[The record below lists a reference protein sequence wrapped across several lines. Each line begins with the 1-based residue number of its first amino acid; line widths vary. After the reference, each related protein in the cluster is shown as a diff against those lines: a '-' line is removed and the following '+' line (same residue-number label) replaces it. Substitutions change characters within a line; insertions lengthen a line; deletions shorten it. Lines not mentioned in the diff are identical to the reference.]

1 MNPKYR
7 RILLKLSGETF
18 GGSKGFGFDY
28 DTISRI
34 AENIISV
41 IELKVEVGVV
51 VGGGNIFRGAESS
64 DGNIARVAGD
74 HMGML
79 STVINSICLQQMLE
93 HTSDSSR
100 GFGHGHGGMAASDS
114 SRRRGPLI
122 RLLDD
127 GGEAERDEP
136 IGHCEGGE

>member
-79 STVINSICLQQMLE
+79 STVITVYACSKC
-93 HTSDSSR
+93 SSR
-100 GFGHGHGGMAASDS
+100 EKFQLVLCL
-114 SRRRGPLI
+114 P
-122 RLLDD
+122 
-127 GGEAERDEP
+127 
-136 IGHCEGGE
+136 

>member
-1 MNPKYR
+1 VNPKYR

-18 GGSKGFGFDY
+18 GGIKGFGFDY

-79 STVINSICLQQMLE
+79 STVINSICL
-93 HTSDSSR
+93 
-100 GFGHGHGGMAASDS
+100 
-114 SRRRGPLI
+114 
-122 RLLDD
+122 
-127 GGEAERDEP
+127 
-136 IGHCEGGE
+136 

>member
-28 DTISRI
+28 DTIRRI

-51 VGGGNIFRGAESS
+51 VGGGNIRLIG
-64 DGNIARVAGD
+64 GD
-74 HMGML
+74 HLQWGSIATPH
-79 STVINSICLQQMLE
+79 STGA
-93 HTSDSSR
+93 TSRSVDLGR
-100 GFGHGHGGMAASDS
+100 K
-114 SRRRGPLI
+114 RRAGV
-122 RLLDD
+122 
-127 GGEAERDEP
+127 ER
-136 IGHCEGGE
+136 

>member
-28 DTISRI
+28 ETIRRI

-64 DGNIARVAGD
+64 GGNIARVAGD

-79 STVINSICLQQMLE
+79 STVINSLCLQQMLE
-93 HTSDSSR
+93 QKEVPTRVMSAMEMS
-100 GFGHGHGGMAASDS
+100 
-114 SRRRGPLI
+114 
-122 RLLDD
+122 
-127 GGEAERDEP
+127 EV
-136 IGHCEGGE
+136 C